1 MLELAPDWKVLKKFA
16 DIKLVKFSYVW
27 IIIVPVL
34 AKLLIKV
41 GDVLPIKIGEVTFN
55 INLSLPFSWQMF
67 FFAALFFSLAQF
79 IFNLVCPEIVKD
91 FENQR
96 EFENDG
102 KTVIQLGSYFKK
114 LLLCRKKGDYNKNGV
129 FLEFV
134 KKKDRINN
142 AKDIATVY
150 IAHLNDDT
158 QSKIG
163 SGVSANDFE
172 KTLDTL
178 KLLSSERKKAIFE
191 YVYTVFKV
199 QNPITRIIVCLFYV
213 LGFILSACVLLQNII
228 SVFDTIS

>member
-1 MLELAPDWKVLKKFA
+1 MLELVPDWKVLKKFA

-34 AKLLIKV
+34 AKLLVQI

-67 FFAALFFSLAQF
+67 FFSALSFSLAQF

-102 KTVIQLGSYFKK
+102 KTVIQLGSYLKR
-114 LLLCRKKGDYNKNGV
+114 LLLCRKNNDYKKSGV
-129 FLEFV
+129 FVEFV
-134 KKKDRINN
+134 KKKDLINKPN
-142 AKDIATVY
+142 DIATQY
-150 IAHLNDDT
+150 IAHLNDEQQYKVGFT
-158 QSKIG
+158 R
-163 SGVSANDFE
+163 ANDFE
-172 KTLDTL
+172 KTTN
-178 KLLSSERKKAIFE
+178 LLIDLSPDRKKAIFE

-199 QNPITRIIVCLFYV
+199 QNPITRIIVASLYT
-213 LGFILSACVLLQNII
+213 LGFILSAVVLLQNVI
-228 SVFDTIS
+228 SVIHTIF